1 MANTALPSPPD
12 PRTGFGGPAWQ
23 GWFSGLFQKYLL
35 KGSFTVATLPSISP
49 SQPLGPPAG
58 VIAYASNGRKVGE
71 GAGSG
76 TGVPV
81 YYSNGAWRVFSTD
94 APVSA

>member
-1 MANTALPSPPD
+1 MGTKLSPPPD
-12 PRTGFGGPAWQ
+12 PRTDMTAPAWQ
-23 GWFSGLFQKYLL
+23 TWFTLIFQLFGPGNL
-35 KGSFTVATLPSISP
+35 GAFTVAALPTNPI
-49 SQPLGPPAG
+49 AG
-58 VIAYASNGRKVGE
+58 QFAYATNGRKVGE

-94 APVSA
+94 AAVTA